1 MDCVRARWNAARSE
15 QRADEV
21 LRSGDASDEALL
33 TLLPLLQQ
41 KMYARSLKKK

>member
-1 MDCVRARWNAARSE
+1 MRVRGICFRSE

-41 KMYARSLKKK
+41 KMYTRTAKIRSPA